1 MIPNLEDGEAVGR
14 GLEVLGDHRHRLVAD
29 RNLGLDDSLAAVL
42 YQTGD
47 CCRANQPVVEKAHLG
62 RHFSAREVGRKSGQS
77 CHVLPGYPILS
88 RCFDQI
94 EK

>member
-14 GLEVLGDHRHRLVAD
+14 RLEALGDHRHRQVAD

-42 YQTGD
+42 YQTDG

-62 RHFSAREVGRKSGQS
+62 CHFSAREVGRKSGQRGLVILG
-77 CHVLPGYPILS
+77 CPI
-88 RCFDQI
+88 
-94 EK
+94 